1 MNLTTLYKTVRYLI
15 SDRPLPLEK
24 PTVLQFPVI
33 DICNSQCQ
41 MCRIWE
47 NKKSDDLT
55 PEQLRQGLRNPLF
68 SEVTA
73 IGLNGGE
80 PTLRKDLGALTSVL
94 FEELPKLKSISL
106 ISNAYKYEEVI
117 ARITDIGEVVKK
129 HNGVLDVMVSLDG
142 YGEVHDKVR
151 GKPGNFERAQHVI
164 DYAQSSPL
172 VNNVRIGC
180 TIIKENVYGLSDL
193 FEFCQVKG
201 LYIKYRLG
209 IPHQRLYT
217 QNLLD
222 PYALNAAEKYHITE
236 FLEGL
241 IKHYEPNESQRF
253 FYRSLIDQIISGAAR
268 KAGCDWQHRGAT
280 ITSKGELLYCA
291 VQSKALGNITTQDS
305 ERLYFGNKDH
315 LKSIIQNHCDSCNHD
330 YVGIPPK
337 KQHTKQ
343 FVLQVAKKLRAENLL
358 KSIYQQWA
366 SSAARQSKHFSRKL
380 NTLRQ
385 IGEHT
390 KDWPGNSQ
398 NIRVLICGWYGTET
412 LGDKGILGGVIQAL
426 REYLGDIDVVLVSL
440 FPYVSEMTRRQ
451 MNDLNGVHIVKPEQG
466 VQLAAKAN
474 LVVFGGGPLMAINE
488 TADMLAIFE
497 MAKKAEVKT
506 LIAGCGVGPLG
517 ANWHNET
524 IGLILKTSDARI
536 FRDELSRD
544 IASNLG
550 IETQADLVAEDPA
563 FTWLQTQNRID
574 VKPQKTETTKVLLLG
589 LRDFP
594 YETYAKHLNK
604 AQCLEAKQRYETAII
619 DALNSLVAKFPD
631 LTIRPLPMC
640 TNHYGDDDRWF
651 YRRLFRNQ
659 TTIKPHLDLSLLGAE
674 LTPVEYCAAFK
685 QSTASLTMRFHSVV
699 FSLGLG
705 TPTVAIDYTLRK
717 GKVHALADRFG
728 VPARSLDEL
737 DASFIIREI
746 SNLLEKPKN
755 QAINFKPTFT
765 NAMAAALHSLNFPER
780 IESEIEQ

>member
-1 MNLTTLYKTVRYLI
+1 MNLIALYQTLRYLM
-15 SDRPLPLEK
+15 SKRPLPLEK
-24 PTVLQFPVI
+24 PTVIQFPVI

-55 PEQLRQGLRNPLF
+55 PEQLRKGLRNPLF

-73 IGLNGGE
+73 VGLNGGE
-80 PTLRKDLGALTSVL
+80 PTLRKDLGALTAVL
-94 FEELPKLKSISL
+94 FEELPKLQSISL

-117 ARITDIGEVVKK
+117 ARIKDVGEVVKK
-129 HNGVLDVMVSLDG
+129 HHGVLDVMVSLDG

-164 DYAQSSPL
+164 DFAQSSTL

-193 FEFCQVKG
+193 FEFCQSKG

-222 PYALNAAEKYHITE
+222 PYALNATEKYHIAE

-241 IKHYEPNESQRF
+241 ITHYEPNESQRF
-253 FYRSLIDQIISGAAR
+253 FYRSLIDQIISGTAR

-291 VQSKALGNITTQDS
+291 VQSKALGNITSQDS
-305 ERLYFGNKDH
+305 EKLYFGNEDH
-315 LKSIIQNHCDSCNHD
+315 LKNIIQNHCDNCNHD

-337 KQHTKQ
+337 KQQAKQ
-343 FVLQVAKKLRAENLL
+343 FALQVAKKLRAENLL
-358 KSIYQQWA
+358 KSTYHRFA
-366 SSAARQSKHFSRKL
+366 LSTARQNQQFSQKLNAMRKL
-380 NTLRQ
+380 
-385 IGEHT
+385 GELPVN
-390 KDWPGNSQ
+390 WPSKSHST
-398 NIRVLICGWYGTET
+398 RVLICGWYGTET
-412 LGDKGILGGVIQAL
+412 LGDKAILGGVLQAL

-440 FPYVSEMTRRQ
+440 FPYVSEMSRRQ
-451 MNDLNGVHIVKPEQG
+451 MKELHGIYIVSPSQG
-466 VQLAAKAN
+466 VQMAGNAN

-497 MAKKAEVKT
+497 TAKKAGSKT

-517 ANWHNET
+517 SKWHNKA
-524 IGLILKTSDARI
+524 IGEVLRNSDVRI
-536 FRDELSRD
+536 YRDELSRE
-544 IASNLG
+544 IASTLG
-550 IETQADLVAEDPA
+550 VETEADLVAEDPA
-563 FTWLQTQNRID
+563 FTWLQTQSLND
-574 VKPQKTETTKVLLLG
+574 QEAMHAKTGKVLLLG

-604 AQCLEAKQRYETAII
+604 ARCLEAKQRYETAVI
-619 DALNSLVAKFPD
+619 DTLNDLIKKYPD

-640 TNHYGDDDRWF
+640 TNHFGDDDRWF
-651 YRRLFRNQ
+651 YRRLFRDQ
-659 TTIKPHLDLSLLGAE
+659 KAISRHLDLSLLGAE
-674 LTPVEYCAAFK
+674 LSPVEYCNSFK
-685 QSTASLTMRFHSVV
+685 QATASLTMRFHSVV

-705 TPTVAIDYTLRK
+705 VPTVAIDYTLKK
-717 GKVHALADRFG
+717 GKVHALAKRFG
-728 VPARSLDEL
+728 IPSRSLDEL
-737 DASFIIREI
+737 DTDFMVREI
-746 SNLLEKPKN
+746 SNLLGNPEN
-755 QAINFKPTFT
+755 QTVNLQPVFT
-765 NAMAAALHSLNFPER
+765 NAMEIALRGLSFQKHSESVAA
-780 IESEIEQ
+780 

>member
-1 MNLTTLYKTVRYLI
+1 MNLTTLYKTVRYLM
-15 SDRPLPLEK
+15 SERPLPLEK

-55 PEQLRQGLRNPLF
+55 PEQLRHGLRNPLF

-94 FEELPKLKSISL
+94 FEELPKLQSISL

-117 ARITDIGEVVKK
+117 ARITDVGEVVKK

-151 GKPGNFERAQHVI
+151 GKPGNFERAQHVVNF
-164 DYAQSSPL
+164 AQSSPL

-193 FEFCQVKG
+193 FEFCQAKG

-222 PYALNAAEKYHITE
+222 PYALNAAEKYHIAE

-253 FYRSLIDQIISGAAR
+253 FYRSLIDQIISGASR

-305 ERLYFGNKDH
+305 ERLYFGNEDH
-315 LKSIIQNHCDSCNHD
+315 LKSIIKNHCDSCNHD

-358 KSIYQQWA
+358 KSIYQRWA
-366 SSAARQSKHFSRKL
+366 SSAARQNKHFSRKL

-385 IGEHT
+385 LREHT
-390 KDWPGNSQ
+390 RDWPGNSQ

-497 MAKKAEVKT
+497 TAKKAEVKT

-574 VKPQKTETTKVLLLG
+574 VERQKTETNKVLLLG

-604 AQCLEAKQRYETAII
+604 AQCLEAKHKYETAVI

-674 LTPVEYCAAFK
+674 LTPVEYCTAFK

-737 DASFIIREI
+737 DASFIVREI
-746 SNLLEKPKN
+746 SNLLEKPNN
-755 QAINFKPTFT
+755 QATNFKPTFT
-765 NAMAAALHSLNFPER
+765 KAMAAALHSLNFPER